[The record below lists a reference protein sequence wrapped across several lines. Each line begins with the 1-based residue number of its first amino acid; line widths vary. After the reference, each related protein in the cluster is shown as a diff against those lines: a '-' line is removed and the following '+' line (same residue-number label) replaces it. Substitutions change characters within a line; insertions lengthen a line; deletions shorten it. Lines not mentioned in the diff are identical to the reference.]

1 MASYNKVILLGN
13 LTRDPETR
21 YTPQGTAVSGFGLGV
36 NRRFKDKEGKLQEET
51 TFVDIE
57 AWGQT
62 AENCGKYLKKGDGV
76 LVDGRLKQDKWEK
89 DGQSRTKMKVV
100 AGVVQFMPKRGRGK
114 DGAEETVATGDPG
127 TEEPRPEGR
136 DHEEPARDDGV
147 PF

>member
-21 YTPQGTAVSGFGLGV
+21 YTPQGTAVAGFGLGV
-36 NRRFKDKEGKLQEET
+36 NRRFKDKEGKIQEET

-57 AWGQT
+57 VWGQT
-62 AENCGKYLKKGDGV
+62 AENCGKYLKKGDSV

-89 DGQSRTKMKVV
+89 DGQARSKMKVV
-100 AGVVQFMPKRGRGK
+100 AFAVQFMPKRDFARGGAK
-114 DGAEETVATGDPG
+114 EAPAPQTDGGADAEDVDGMAPV
-127 TEEPRPEGR
+127 
-136 DHEEPARDDGV
+136 RDDGV